1 MSNTSIYFAF
11 PGDLDTASGGY
22 HYDRRLI
29 AELRELGLAVELV
42 ALPHCNFPLIEDA
55 RSQVV
60 QVLAKIPDH
69 ATIIIDGLAYGV
81 LDEVAAAEAERLLL
95 IALCH
100 HPLALETGH
109 SERERQLLFE
119 SERRALGY
127 ARLTLVTSE
136 HTRQILIDQFGMA
149 PETVIVARPGTD
161 RVEFAACEGNP
172 PQLLTLASLTRRK
185 AHDVLIE
192 ALARISVVSWQ
203 ARFVGSAAFDPDW
216 AIQLQEQAA
225 RLGLSERIDFAGEV
239 DDAQAEY
246 QRADMFV
253 LPSRYEGY
261 GMVFAEAIAAGL
273 PVVGAS
279 AGAVPEVVP
288 PSAGLLVPP
297 DDAYALADALHR
309 LLNGDTVREGLQAG
323 ARSAAASLPQW
334 ADSASIVAKVLRE
347 VQR

>member
-1 MSNTSIYFAF
+1 MLNTSVYFAF
-11 PGDLDTASGGY
+11 PGDLETASGGY

-29 AELRELGLAVELV
+29 AELRELGLLVELV
-42 ALPHCNFPLIEDA
+42 ALPHCSFPLTDDSRA
-55 RSQVV
+55 QVAKI
-60 QVLAKIPDH
+60 LANIPDH
-69 ATIIIDGLAYGV
+69 ATVIIDGLAYGV
-81 LDEVAAAEAERLLL
+81 LNEVAATEAERLCL

-119 SERRALGY
+119 SERSALGY
-127 ARLTLVTSE
+127 TRLTLVTSE
-136 HTRQILIDQFGMA
+136 HTRQILIAQFGLA
-149 PETVIVARPGTD
+149 PEKVVVARPGTD
-161 RVEFAACEGNP
+161 RVDFADCAGNP
-172 PQLLTLASLTRRK
+172 PRLLTLASLTRRK

-192 ALARISVVSWQ
+192 ALASLQELNWR
-203 ARFVGSAAFDPDW
+203 ARFVGSKAFDPDW
-216 AIQLQEQAA
+216 ANQLQEQAA
-225 RLGLSERIDFAGEV
+225 RLGLSQRIDFAGEV

-246 QRADMFV
+246 QQADIFV

-288 PSAGLLVPP
+288 PGAGLLVPP
-297 DDAYALADALHR
+297 DDAAALADALSR
-309 LLNGDTVREGLQAG
+309 LLNGDNVRQGLQAG

-334 ADSASIVAKVLRE
+334 ADSASIVAKALRE
-347 VQR
+347 VHG

>member
-1 MSNTSIYFAF
+1 MLSTSVYFAF
-11 PGDLDTASGGY
+11 PGDLETASGGY

-29 AELRELGLAVELV
+29 AELRHFGLSVEPL
-42 ALPHCNFPLIEDA
+42 ALPHCKFPLEEES

-60 QVLAKIPDH
+60 RALAKIPDH
-69 ATIIIDGLAYGV
+69 AIVIIDGLAYGV

-95 IALCH
+95 VALCH

-109 SERERQLLFE
+109 SEHERQLLFE
-119 SERRALGY
+119 SERRALSY

-136 HTRQILIDQFGMA
+136 HTRQILITQFGMA
-149 PETVIVARPGTD
+149 PEKVVVARPGTD
-161 RVEFAACEGNP
+161 RVDFADCAGDP
-172 PQLLTLASLTRRK
+172 PRLLTLASLTRRK

-192 ALARISVVSWQ
+192 ALANLTELNWQ
-203 ARFVGSAAFDPDW
+203 ARFVGSKAFDPDW
-216 AIQLQEQAA
+216 AIQLEAQAT
-225 RLGLSERIDFAGEV
+225 RLGLSKRIEFAGEV
-239 DDAQAEY
+239 GDAQAEY
-246 QRADMFV
+246 QGADMFV
-253 LPSRYEGY
+253 LPSHYEGY

-288 PSAGLLVPP
+288 EGAGILVPP
-297 DDAYALADALHR
+297 DDADALADALSR
-309 LLNGDTVREGLQAG
+309 LLNGDTVRQGLQAG

-334 ADSASIVAKVLRE
+334 ADSASVVAEAIEE